1 MLFIAGD
8 FNAKIETMESIYSF
22 YSVTNRNRQ
31 QLTDFIDQFDLTT
44 TNTRFK
50 KHPGKLLTHIYPNPA
65 MAQID
70 YILAKKKV
78 YAVKVYDRFQTL
90 MNLQIYHVKVDIAI
104 SSKQTMKWHLKSYRR
119 REITKVFLERIKTS
133 REQEKS

>member
-31 QLTDFIDQFDLTT
+31 QLTDFIDQFDLTA

-50 KHPGKLLTHIYPNPA
+50 KHPGKLLTHIYPNPT

-90 MNLQIYHVKVDIAI
+90 MNESTDLSCENRYNN
-104 SSKQTMKWHLKSYRR
+104 L
-119 REITKVFLERIKTS
+119 IKANN
-133 REQEKS
+133 